1 MFCLKKMED
10 QFLVIQSICGPS
22 EDSHERIDV
31 VVSWLRDLTT
41 ADTVTQE
48 RAVDFDS
55 SFLLVRAAVRW
66 LVGVCVEALR
76 VGNVDDGVGAQIDG
90 RVVEVVEVVC
100 GVVRG
105 LSSVGVGGSA
115 EGLLADAAP
124 EADVEPKRSI
134 DSLVSSIFQ
143 YLRVLRRALKKPT
156 SSSMEGLSNNNKLVQ
171 SRLDAAFQSAIG
183 AYVASPHV
191 SPRGYVE
198 TVLLYPL
205 GALEALL
212 SAISA
217 VEAASAGGEGGMTN
231 AGGVSRL
238 LEEVQSSLV
247 DDSGK
252 YTYGGIGEYEK
263 DLLRDCGDG
272 QLELMSPLEA
282 GLKGY
287 GYEDIADCHRM
298 LQQLSVVIGKEQE
311 KEQEKEKEKEQE
323 KEKEKEKEG
332 GQREAGGDA
341 HLGRINAV
349 ILRLTSRVLQKKHQ
363 QRSRQRL
370 KEDQEQGAGDLVND
384 LGDTNGNAEEDTAGA
399 GVMAMDAANFEEGEL
414 LVSVTARETDTRRR
428 REIKR
433 EVVGL
438 VPKAVGCGIVVKGL
452 RVREGWGGGA
462 GTDGAGVPGEFV
474 RRQCDAF
481 AAVRSVEEIKGDDI
495 PLSKQFMV
503 TMTSMVGA
511 VRCFEAMCTRERRFW
526 GEVGQGL
533 VDVPEVSFAEG
544 DGSFAGVL
552 LEGVESIEQ
561 EERVKEILE
570 EKGLPQPSSWVPVGV
585 GVKGVVLCFGNEEDG
600 RRAFE
605 GLGGIVRSD
614 SRKRGAQDMGLAGHA
629 AGSSAA
635 GVDAYSS
642 KRAKI
647 HQRTYAL
654 SRNKQIQ
661 GNVTFQV
668 LDHGPPFDVN
678 WSSTLDASQRVD
690 IKYLL
695 NTLFPSKPRMRAG
708 ALWPAEERD
717 AAGLRGL
724 DTYLRQK
731 GRAGVVIL
739 DKRKLYLVPSTPE
752 GCSSVGVG
760 EFYGSDQTSAMLCVL
775 VDD

>member
-1 MFCLKKMED
+1 MFWLKKME

-41 ADTVTQE
+41 VGTVTQE

-143 YLRVLRRALKKPT
+143 YLRVLRQALKRPT
-156 SSSMEGLSNNNKLVQ
+156 SSSMEGLANNNELVQ

-183 AYVASPHV
+183 AYVASSHL
-191 SPRGYVE
+191 SPGGYVE

-212 SAISA
+212 SAMSA

-231 AGGVSRL
+231 AGGISRL

-252 YTYGGIGEYEK
+252 YTYGSIGAYEK

-287 GYEDIADCHRM
+287 GYEDIADCHRI
-298 LQQLSVVIGKEQE
+298 LQQLSVVI
-311 KEQEKEKEKEQE
+311 E

-370 KEDQEQGAGDLVND
+370 KEDQEQGAGGLVND
-384 LGDTNGNAEEDTAGA
+384 LEDTNGNAEEDTAGA
-399 GVMAMDAANFEEGEL
+399 GVMALDAANFEEGEL

-481 AAVRSVEEIKGDDI
+481 AAVRSVEEIKSDDTR
-495 PLSKQFMV
+495 LSKQFMV

-614 SRKRGAQDMGLAGHA
+614 SRKRGAQDTVLAGDA
-629 AGSSAA
+629 AGPPAA
-635 GVDAYSS
+635 IVDPYSS

-647 HQRTYAL
+647 HQRTHSL
-654 SRNKQIQ
+654 SRNKQMQ
-661 GNVTFQV
+661 GNVTVQV

-695 NTLFPSKPRMRAG
+695 NTLFPSKPRMRVG

-760 EFYGSDQTSAMLCVL
+760 EFYGSDETSAMLCVL